1 MSIVLLLLG
10 VVLVAGALASGWVAL
25 SGVPTGRVRADRI
38 ARLRTTQKQSGLT
51 RVTDSVVGGVESLLH
66 RGGWRPF
73 SAHELELANVTMSV
87 ASLVVMISCIAF
99 VVFAVGVV
107 IANVVIG
114 LLLAA
119 LVPVTAKVWLGRR
132 GARLRR
138 KFAAQMPQTLQ
149 MMAASLRAG
158 HSLPRVI
165 DSVSKEVEAP
175 TSEELSRVVNENRL
189 GRDLVESLETVAERM
204 QSQDFVWVTGA
215 IAAQRETGGN
225 LNEILDQV
233 AATIRERHHI
243 RMQVMSLSAE
253 GRLSAVVLMGLPVAV
268 GLYFTLVSSET
279 MSVFVDAT
287 IGKVLLIGSA
297 VLYVLGGLWMRSIV
311 NIEF

>member
-1 MSIVLLLLG
+1 MALLLLG
-10 VVLVAGALASGWVAL
+10 VVLVGGALACAWVAL
-25 SGVPTGRVRADRI
+25 SGVPTGRVRTERI
-38 ARLRTTQKQSGLT
+38 SRLRLTQKQSGLT
-51 RVTDSVVGGVESLLH
+51 RVADAIVGGVEKLLH

-73 SAHELELANVTMSV
+73 SAHELELANVSMSV
-87 ASLVVMISCIAF
+87 ASLVVMISCIAI
-99 VVFAVGVV
+99 VAAAVGVV
-107 IANVVIG
+107 IGNVVIG

-119 LVPVTAKVWLGRR
+119 LVPVGAKVWLGRR

-138 KFAAQMPQTLQ
+138 RFASQLPQTLQ

-158 HSLPRVI
+158 HSLPRVL

-175 TSEELSRVVNENRL
+175 MSAELARVVNENRL
-189 GRDLVESLETVAERM
+189 GRDLVSSLETVAERM
-204 QSQDFVWVTGA
+204 QSRDFSWVAGA
-215 IAAQRETGGN
+215 ISAQRETGGN

-253 GRLSAVVLMGLPVAV
+253 GRLSAVILMGLPVAV
-268 GLYFTLVSSET
+268 GVYYALVSSET

-287 IGKVLLIGSA
+287 VGKLLLVVSA

-311 NIEF
+311 DIEF